1 MDQLEGR
8 KSNEKIKAAQ
18 WGKKHQKKIKNTI
31 KLKIQTALAIHCFD
45 IRDFDHSHQIFVKPT
60 LASVIKPGPEN
71 RGFAIHIQIFLE
83 RNLRE

>member
-1 MDQLEGR
+1 MGQETP
-8 KSNEKIKAAQ
+8 
-18 WGKKHQKKIKNTI
+18 KKFKNTI

-71 RGFAIHIQIFLE
+71 RGFAIHIEIIIE
-83 RNLRE
+83 SNSLR